1 MEKGEFFSPGIR
13 RALPHERT
21 TFHRIYSPSQK
32 KKRKIESSSPP
43 LRKKRKRA
51 RKTPGS
57 CRKTVPESPSF
68 PSRRLSVP
76 FFDLDERK
84 TESLSGVSC
93 ERSQSSKTST
103 PQLKRSPKQTP
114 CSKTKYIQTNLH
126 TLRRQS
132 CDSVPRRRTL
142 EFSALKSMRREDLKL
157 VCLSPQRI
165 VRKDD
170 GSKRIIPEYLG
181 KSITHPPRSQR
192 IVPEYLGPCI
202 KTTCKKMSRST
213 PTKRRNRVKPTFLG
227 PLDDIYVAPSPDS
240 SFHHPDGT
248 NSNPGPLVSCN
259 TPKSDLEYQKL
270 LSVPL
275 SPLFK
280 LRD

>member
-1 MEKGEFFSPGIR
+1 MEKSEFFSPGIR

-21 TFHRIYSPSQK
+21 PFHRIYSPSQK

-132 CDSVPRRRTL
+132 CDSVPRRRSL
-142 EFSALKSMRREDLKL
+142 EFSALKSMRREAQDLKL
-157 VCLSPQRI
+157 VCLSPQRTI
-165 VRKDD
+165 RKDD
-170 GSKRIIPEYLG
+170 GSKRII
-181 KSITHPPRSQR
+181 
-192 IVPEYLGPCI
+192 PEYLGPCI

-213 PTKRRNRVKPTFLG
+213 PTKRRKRVKPTFLG

-275 SPLFK
+275 FK